1 MATGVGIQLLK
12 FGYTDASLTNLDWS
26 FVSANALPRFY
37 DANEDSPSKPTT
49 NWRLEIEAGDIDA
62 EVAHS
67 LELLGDRQA
76 QRVTFRCGDAWA
88 LKFPNAKAYMHFWN
102 DYNNKLFE
110 NIYGATNTQANR
122 EEHLGRDFASKL
134 FTEDEK
140 EEDMDWQEE
149 VTEDDVKQEDARH
162 DTNAKD
168 PLVGDK
174 DISLIKLGIGNKSYS
189 VRGQNVSVLQNIS
202 SGVEDTGQDFT
213 LCKPDGTVVKPSVVM
228 LADCERKMGML
239 HEGDAHSLLYADV
252 ESGKVVQEC
261 RFKKDDV
268 DIPMTEIVAETKS
281 APAEDRSTFL
291 SYDRNRLCRW
301 DMRDPTG
308 IVQQHEP
315 ALDFIGGKD
324 YAQYT
329 NFTSM
334 ATTGDGS
341 VVVGSAD
348 GKIRLYSNKLTLKR
362 ASTAFPGI
370 GTPITHIDVTYDG
383 KWVIATTDHFIEIIK
398 TTAKD
403 ADGKSVEGYRKSLAS
418 LATRPKLLKLK
429 PEDTIRTGHAPLRK
443 GRFTFVT
450 EASHQERW
458 IVATC
463 GSYSVLWNFRQVKM
477 MTNDHRASGGLPTC
491 VAYHLVC
498 KDEPVVDSC
507 FSHESRQSGSQSE
520 AALVVATQHKVWS
533 FYD

>member
-1 MATGVGIQLLK
+1 M
-12 FGYTDASLTNLDWS
+12 
-26 FVSANALPRFY
+26 VSANALPRFY
-37 DANEDSPSKPTT
+37 NANEDSPSKPTS
-49 NWRLEIEAGDIDA
+49 WRLEIEAGDIDA
-62 EVAHS
+62 DVAHS
-67 LELLGDRQA
+67 LELLGDRRD
-76 QRVTFRCGDAWA
+76 QRATFRCGDVWA
-88 LKFPNAKAYMHFWN
+88 LKFPNAKSYMHFWN

-140 EEDMDWQEE
+140 DETMDWEDD
-149 VTEDDVKQEDARH
+149 VTEEDVKQEATPNRN
-162 DTNAKD
+162 TQD
-168 PLVGDK
+168 PLFGDE
-174 DISLIKLGIGNKSYS
+174 DISLIKLGIGDKSYS
-189 VRGQNVSVLQNIS
+189 IRGQSVTVLQNIS
-202 SGVEDTGQDFT
+202 SGVEDKGQQFT
-213 LCKPDGTVVKPSVVM
+213 LCKPDGSVVKPSVVM
-228 LADCERKMGML
+228 LADCERKMGL
-239 HEGDAHSLLYADV
+239 LCEDDAHALLYADV

-261 RFKKDDV
+261 TFKKDDV

-315 ALDFIGGKD
+315 ALDLIGGKD
-324 YAQYT
+324 YAQRT
-329 NFTSM
+329 NFTCM

-403 ADGKSVEGYRKSLAS
+403 AEGKPVDGYRKSLSS
-418 LATRPKLLKLK
+418 LATRPRLLKLK
-429 PEDTIRTGHAPLRK
+429 PEDSVRTGHVPLKK

-477 MTNDHRASGGLPTC
+477 MTNDHRAHGGLPTC
-491 VAYHLVC
+491 MAYHLVS

-507 FSHESRQSGSQSE
+507 FLHESRQSGSQSE
-520 AALVVATQHKVWS
+520 AALVVATQRKVWS
-533 FYD
+533 FNE